1 MTKIIRTKD
10 LAFVLDLDT
19 LIHLHVYNPNIT
31 DYSRVIETT
40 YGQVCVRYPNAK
52 ILDLSAYYPDDGGFH
67 MFINVE
73 RG

>member
-1 MTKIIRTKD
+1 MTKIIRVKD

-19 LIHLHVYNPNIT
+19 KIHLHVYDPNIT

-40 YGQVCVRYPNAK
+40 YGQVCVRYPNEK
-52 ILDLSAYYPDDGGFH
+52 ILDLGAYYSGDSGFH
-67 MFINVE
+67 MFISVE